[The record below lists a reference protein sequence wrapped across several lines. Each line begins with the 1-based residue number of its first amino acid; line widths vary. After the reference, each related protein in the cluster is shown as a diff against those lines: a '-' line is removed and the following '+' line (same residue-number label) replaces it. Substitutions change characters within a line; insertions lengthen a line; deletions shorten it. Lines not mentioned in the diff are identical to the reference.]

1 MILQGY
7 YNLLYREEEREM
19 IPYCKDT
26 GVGLVPW
33 SPIARG
39 ALTRP
44 WSSRSTPREKSDR
57 FLNTLIRSRETEVD
71 KQIID
76 RVEEVAKKMGC
87 SMAGVATAWCIAKGV
102 QPIIGLGSKERID
115 EAVTNAAL
123 ELSEEDIKYLDEP
136 YLPKAVAGY

>member
-1 MILQGY
+1 
-7 YNLLYREEEREM
+7 M